1 MVSDAVAEKLESAGL
16 WRRAAARWLAVM
28 DLCDT
33 DAQRQWVSQKR
44 RQCYSNIALPVSEQ
58 LNISALSK
66 AATVA
71 QAKMGISQLD
81 GSAFRLKSQKKI
93 KNQSG

>member
-81 GSAFRLKSQKKI
+81 GSEFRI
-93 KNQSG
+93 K

>member
-1 MVSDAVAEKLESAGL
+1 MVSDVVAEKLEKAGL

-44 RQCYSNIALPVSEQ
+44 RACYSNIALPVSEQ

-66 AATVA
+66 AATAA
-71 QAKMGISQLD
+71 QAKMGISQP
-81 GSAFRLKSQKKI
+81 GGAAFRIKPQKNRAK
-93 KNQSG
+93 

>member
-1 MVSDAVAEKLESAGL
+1 MVSDAVAEKLEKAGL

-71 QAKMGISQLD
+71 QAKMGIRQLAGD
-81 GSAFRLKSQKKI
+81 AFRDLSREKRKPR
-93 KNQSG
+93 